1 MKSRLEI
8 PKGLNAEAR
17 AFYRKIAGGYDLNN
31 AGIELLKVACF
42 TLQRWR
48 EAKEALDKSGLVI
61 EGNIPRIH
69 PAAKVEHDCRLSFCR
84 MMKELGFS
92 EEILDA

>member
-1 MKSRLEI
+1 MKTKIDI
-8 PKGLNAEAR
+8 PKGLNNEAR
-17 AFYRKIAGGYDLNN
+17 VFFRKIAGHYELNN
-31 AGIELLKVACF
+31 AGLELLKVACF

-48 EAKEALDKSGLVI
+48 EAKETLDKAGLIV

-84 MMKELGFS
+84 MMKELGFN
-92 EEILDA
+92 EEVPNE

>member
-1 MKSRLEI
+1 MKTKIEV

-17 AFYRKIAGGYDLNN
+17 AFYRKIAGAYSLNN
-31 AGIELLKVACF
+31 AGLELLKVACF

-48 EAKEALDKSGLVI
+48 EAKEVLDKAGLVVV
-61 EGNIPRIH
+61 GNIPRIH

-92 EEILDA
+92 EDTPDA

>member
-1 MKSRLEI
+1 MKSKIET
-8 PKGLNAEAR
+8 PKGLNNESA
-17 AFYRKIAGGYDLNN
+17 AFYRKIAGGYSLNN
-31 AGIELLKVACF
+31 AGLELLKVSCF

-48 EAKEALDKSGLVI
+48 EAKDVLDKSGLVVA
-61 EGNIPRIH
+61 GNIPRIH

-92 EEILDA
+92 EELPHE

>member
-1 MKSRLEI
+1 MKAKLET
-8 PKGLNAEAR
+8 PKGLNAEAKI
-17 AFYRKIAGGYDLNN
+17 FFRKIAGRYELNN
-31 AGIELLKVACF
+31 AGLELLKVACF

-48 EAKEALDKSGLVI
+48 EAKETLDKSGLIVK
-61 EGNIPRIH
+61 GNIPRVH

-92 EEILDA
+92 EDLPSE